1 MTIMHEVAG
10 DGPAVVLLHS
20 SVGDRRMWDGQWEAL
35 RAAGHRVVRCDF
47 RGFGETPC
55 ADRPYDNVTDLVELL
70 DGLGIERAALVGA
83 SFGGRIALQFAA
95 LHPGRVDSLTLLCPA
110 RPGHEAS
117 AELEALDDLE
127 VALVESGKLDEA
139 VELMVDTW
147 LGPDADGA
155 ARALVRVMQRNAY
168 EVQLAPEV
176 EISPTPVE
184 ADLRDVTAPTL
195 VYSGAHDLPDFRRI
209 AADLAELLPNAEHRE
224 LPWAGHLPALER
236 PAETAELVLA
246 HLASVAGRS

>member
-1 MTIMHEVAG
+1 MTITHEVAG
-10 DGPAVVLLHS
+10 AGPAVVLLHS
-20 SVGDRRMWDGQWEAL
+20 SVCDRRMWDGQWDAL
-35 RAAGHRVVRCDF
+35 REAGYRVVRCDF

-70 DGLGIERAALVGA
+70 DELGIERAALVGA

-95 LHPGRVDSLTLLCPA
+95 LHPARVGSLTLLCPG

-117 AELEALDDLE
+117 AELEALDELE
-127 VALVESGKLDEA
+127 VGLVESGRLDEA

-147 LGPDADGA
+147 LGPDADED
-155 ARALVRVMQRNAY
+155 ARALVRAMQRNAY

-184 ADLRDVTAPTL
+184 VDLANVVAPTL
-195 VYSGAHDLPDFRRI
+195 VYSGAHDVPDFRRI
-209 AADLAELLPNAEHRE
+209 PVELAELLPDAEHRE

-236 PAETAELVLA
+236 PAQTAELLLA
-246 HLASVAGRS
+246 HLASVAAR